1 MEKPMIEKWKPVKG
15 YEQYYKISNL
25 GRVMRLDGEAF
36 ADYKRIVKE
45 HELVCSRPKGMK
57 FLMVLFYVKG
67 KKDLRPLHRVV
78 AENFLPNRKKLP
90 YIHFIDGD
98 TDNVSAHNLM
108 WVDRSF
114 PSKKYWEKRKS
125 IA

>member
-1 MEKPMIEKWKPVKG
+1 MVEKWKPVKG
-15 YEQYYKISNL
+15 YEQYYKVSNL

-36 ADYKRIVKE
+36 ADYKRILKE

-57 FLMVLFYVKG
+57 YIMVLFYVKG

-90 YIHFIDGD
+90 CINFKDGNLN
-98 TDNVSAHNLM
+98 NVSAYNLE
-108 WVDRSF
+108 WVNRSF
-114 PSKKYWEKRKS
+114 SSKKYWEKRKLL
-125 IA
+125 A